1 MRGDPRTIDDV
12 GACDSE
18 DDDENW
24 MPAPSDADPG
34 SLVMIT
40 ILRFSDQTGTS
51 YKIKIGNLVT
61 FNRLAGLIIKIL
73 NLILF

>member
-1 MRGDPRTIDDV
+1 MRGDPRTIDDQ

-34 SLVMIT
+34 RPMMLLV
-40 ILRFSDQTGTS
+40 FSPAFD
-51 YKIKIGNLVT
+51 
-61 FNRLAGLIIKIL
+61 
-73 NLILF
+73 

>member
-34 SLVMIT
+34 SSVMII
-40 ILRFSDQTGTS
+40 ILRFSDQTGTC
-51 YKIKIGNLVT
+51 YKIKIGL
-61 FNRLAGLIIKIL
+61 
-73 NLILF
+73 